1 MATLLNVPGKQP
13 ARAGTPLKH
22 RRACEG
28 PEPQKPPTKRVAIT
42 NTQQGFSHAQLRRA
56 TLERDAQPVFTGQI
70 GEFFVSAVR
79 GVGCSGRDLGLSSS
93 PYGQLR
99 VGIRSACSTHARPGR
114 STDLP
119 RRRLLERSVY
129 RPAAAR
135 KVRTPLR
142 NPDPSNQ
149 PREPTPRHLR
159 ERRVPEPTPKS
170 RPEQPAPRSAV
181 SVRPIERMHQYL
193 P

>member
-114 STDLP
+114 STELPSKFRAPPRNPENNRPAVRQEGVSTLSGKKEKGPSASTPRVRPRAAYESRSRSGDALFHLP
-119 RRRLLERSVY
+119 RPGRRSGADT
-129 RPAAAR
+129 RP
-135 KVRTPLR
+135 
-142 NPDPSNQ
+142 
-149 PREPTPRHLR
+149 
-159 ERRVPEPTPKS
+159 
-170 RPEQPAPRSAV
+170 
-181 SVRPIERMHQYL
+181 
-193 P
+193 